1 MFFNSIKEINKFR
14 KEINRLLIS
23 KGMSNNY
30 VKVTI
35 EKNVSP
41 GQLWGAPATRISM
54 NLKTS
59 CCNLKIRGL
68 QAKLCLGF
76 LLY

>member
-30 VKVTI
+30 VKVTL

-41 GQLWGAPATRISM
+41 GQ
-54 NLKTS
+54 
-59 CCNLKIRGL
+59 
-68 QAKLCLGF
+68 F
-76 LLY
+76 